1 MHFDAYCIPAQNRR
15 VDAQKISTLIEFTLR
30 RDSADASLHDGNFA
44 LASIC
49 KSITILK
56 KTLYQI
62 LLPTTSTG
70 FLSWSP
76 GLDPDAKSRRR
87 GLLRR
92 GPELAV
98 ALLLR
103 LLQPADPRGA
113 PAQRPREN
121 ARRRRHHAKFGLT
134 LS

>member
-1 MHFDAYCIPAQNRR
+1 MLLYN
-15 VDAQKISTLIEFTLR
+15 
-30 RDSADASLHDGNFA
+30 DGNFA

-49 KSITILK
+49 KSITIK

-62 LLPTTSTG
+62 LLPTTSTR

-92 GPELAV
+92 GTTTRSVLPELAV

>member
-1 MHFDAYCIPAQNRR
+1 MLIP
-15 VDAQKISTLIEFTLR
+15 T
-30 RDSADASLHDGNFA
+30 DGNFA

-56 KTLYQI
+56 KNI
-62 LLPTTSTG
+62 ISEITTSTG
-70 FLSWSP
+70 FLSP